1 MAHASIVEVVKT
13 GVAGGDWLTG
23 IPIPK
28 TGTRLMELEK
38 EARASNEPPR
48 AQPGLKTRLQSH
60 TKSPMSPPS
69 WLGLQGKSQ
78 DSRETFDAPPTKP

>member
-1 MAHASIVEVVKT
+1 MAHASRVEVVKT
-13 GVAGGDWLTG
+13 GVAGGDWLTST
-23 IPIPK
+23 PIPK

-38 EARASNEPPR
+38 EAQASNEPPR

-60 TKSPMSPPS
+60 TKSSPMSPPS

-78 DSRETFDAPPTKP
+78 DSRETFDPTKP